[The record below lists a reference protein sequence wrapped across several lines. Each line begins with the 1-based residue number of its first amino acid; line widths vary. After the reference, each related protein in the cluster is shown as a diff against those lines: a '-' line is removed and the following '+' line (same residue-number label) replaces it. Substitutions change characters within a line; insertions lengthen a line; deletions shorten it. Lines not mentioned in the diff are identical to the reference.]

1 MGPQTCSWHLK
12 RRQSY
17 ADAPSDG
24 AAVPN
29 LRFAAAE
36 GRRGLLSFCSS
47 RGVTSGALGL
57 NAAPHT
63 GMGLCLVFLQHPPH
77 SPNHRSSKENTLDQL
92 TCKNKFTHP
101 LVGHEQVA
109 SGAADP
115 FGSGKVAADLIS
127 KQLFAVYTVVCRLE
141 FSKGFTDE
149 NFAVYFNNKKIS

>member
-1 MGPQTCSWHLK
+1 MPPLT
-12 RRQSY
+12 
-17 ADAPSDG
+17 
-24 AAVPN
+24 
-29 LRFAAAE
+29 
-36 GRRGLLSFCSS
+36 RGWASALSFCS
-47 RGVTSGALGL
+47 TL
-57 NAAPHT
+57 
-63 GMGLCLVFLQHPPH
+63 PH